1 MQNKLRAMMDN
12 QGISNK
18 ELSIITNMD
27 KRIISKI
34 LRGETRIWP
43 GWQKKIADAL
53 GVPIGELF
61 ENDSRCNE
69 EYKYLKE
76 VIYSKGL
83 TIRQVA
89 HSCNMA
95 SQSLTSAINGNIP
108 FYQGWKRR
116 VADALGESVE
126 DLFSEGKQR

>member
-1 MQNKLRAMMDN
+1 MT
-12 QGISNK
+12 
-18 ELSIITNMD
+18 IT
-27 KRIISKI
+27 K
-34 LRGETRIWP
+34 
-43 GWQKKIADAL
+43 
-53 GVPIGELF
+53 F
-61 ENDSRCNE
+61 NE
-69 EYKYLKE
+69 ETCKCL
-76 VIYSKGL
+76 VDNYSKGL